1 MSGIFGFLARRFIA
15 GDNIEE
21 ALQAVERLNSKKIT
35 TTLDILGE
43 NVSNKEEA
51 VAKADAYIELLDH
64 IHRSAVT
71 SHASIKLTQMGLD
84 ISDQFCFDN
93 VSRIFERAQEYDIF
107 IRVDMEGSDY
117 TQRTLDLVYR
127 WHEIYPNMGTV
138 IQAML
143 HRSEDDVKELNRQ
156 KIKVRL
162 CKGAYK
168 EPASLAFQDK
178 KQVNKNYAKLTKMLL
193 SDGVYPA
200 IATHDDKLIEY
211 TKQFAAESGIGRDQ
225 FEFQML
231 YGIRR
236 KLQEQITSDGYRMR
250 VYVPYGT
257 HWFPYYYR
265 RLRERKEN
273 IFFILKNLFKD

>member
-15 GDNIEE
+15 GDNIKE

-43 NVSNKEEA
+43 NVGNKEEA

-64 IHRSAVT
+64 INRSAVT

-93 VSRIFERAQEYDIF
+93 VSRIFERAQKYDVF

-127 WHEIYPNMGTV
+127 WREIYPNMGTV

-143 HRSEDDVKELNRQ
+143 HRSEDDIKELNR
-156 KIKVRL
+156 KRIKVRL

-168 EPASLAFQDK
+168 EPASAAFQDK
-178 KQVNKNYAKLTKMLL
+178 KQVNENYAKLTKELL

-200 IATHDDKLIEY
+200 IATHDDKLIEF
-211 TKQFAAESGIGRDQ
+211 TKQFAAESGIGQDQ

-236 KLQEQITSDGYRMR
+236 GLQEEIANDGYGMR
-250 VYVPYGT
+250 VYVPFGT

-273 IFFILKNLFKD
+273 IFFIVKNLFKD